1 MEASGSFSLAA
12 SHVADG
18 VKTADYI
25 SDRDI
30 NIEKSFFIIIS
41 ILIMDILI
49 CIKDK

>member
-1 MEASGSFSLAA
+1 MEDSDSFSLAA
-12 SHVADG
+12 RHVADG
-18 VKTADYI
+18 VKTVDNI